1 LGIEDCRDFEKGE
14 EMKKIGMIGLGFV
27 LGFVGLVQ
35 ARDLRTLLSEEK
47 AAQFATH
54 VIVIDY
60 TDVTGVTA
68 SNTAATI
75 SFTNA
80 IAANSAVVGVRYELP
95 QVWAATNSAMNSAAL
110 TVGVQSALTNIMK
123 STEMCVDGT
132 EVYNK
137 WGPSDLATVYTTAT
151 NLVVTVTPANVLG
164 MGLSTYTSGQA
175 RVYFKMHALSTR
187 LE

>member
-1 LGIEDCRDFEKGE
+1 
-14 EMKKIGMIGLGFV
+14 MKKIGMIGMIGMIGLGFV
-27 LGFVGLVQ
+27 GMVQ
-35 ARDLRTLLSEEK
+35 AKDLRPLLTEEK
-47 AAQFATH
+47 AAQMATH
-54 VIVIDY
+54 VVVIDY
-60 TDVTGVTA
+60 TDVASVTT

-75 SFTNA
+75 TFASA
-80 IAANSAVVGVRYELP
+80 IPANTAVVGVRYELP

-137 WGPSDLATVYTTAT
+137 FGPSDLATVYTTTT

-164 MGLSTYTSGQA
+164 MGLSTYTNGQA
-175 RVYFKMHALSTR
+175 RVYFRMHPLSTR